1 MIYKIM
7 ELRIGY
13 AEAAG
18 LVAKAVGSE
27 VELRYCAAD
36 EVTVAVKVKVLF
48 ATKWV
53 SVNLKVERVEGN
65 DVICSYSGAFGVGAL
80 IKGALAFLKGMFPE
94 VVKMVD
100 VGDDGRL
107 VLHLDE
113 VEQLEKALEMVTL
126 QGVSF
131 SPDAIN
137 VAFSLK

>member
-1 MIYKIM
+1 M

-18 LVAKAVGSE
+18 MVAKAVGNE

-36 EVTVAVKVKVLF
+36 EVAVAVKVKVLF

-53 SVNLKVERVEGN
+53 SVNLKVEHVEGN

-113 VEQLEKALEMVTL
+113 VEQLKKALAMITL
-126 QGVSF
+126 QGISF
-131 SPDAIN
+131 SPQSIN
-137 VAFSLK
+137 ITFAMK

>member
-1 MIYKIM
+1 M

-18 LVAKAVGSE
+18 MVAKAVGNE

-36 EVTVAVKVKVLF
+36 EVAVAVKVKVLF

-53 SVNLKVERVEGN
+53 SVNLKVERVDGN

-113 VEQLEKALEMVTL
+113 VEQLKNALAMITL
-126 QGVSF
+126 QGISF
-131 SPDAIN
+131 SPQSIN
-137 VAFSLK
+137 ITFAMK

>member
-1 MIYKIM
+1 M

-18 LVAKAVGSE
+18 MVAKAVGNE

-36 EVTVAVKVKVLF
+36 EVAVAVKVKVLF

-113 VEQLEKALEMVTL
+113 VEQLKNALAMITL
-126 QGVSF
+126 QGISF
-131 SPDAIN
+131 SPQSIN
-137 VAFSLK
+137 ITFAMK

>member
-1 MIYKIM
+1 M

-18 LVAKAVGSE
+18 MVAKAVGNE

-36 EVTVAVKVKVLF
+36 EVAVAVKVKVLF

-65 DVICSYSGAFGVGAL
+65 DVICSYSGSFGVGAL

-113 VEQLEKALEMVTL
+113 VEQLNKALAMITL
-126 QGVSF
+126 QGISF
-131 SPDAIN
+131 SSQSIN
-137 VAFSLK
+137 ITFAMK

>member
-1 MIYKIM
+1 M

-18 LVAKAVGSE
+18 MVANAVGRE
-27 VELRYCAAD
+27 VELHYCAAD
-36 EVTVAVKVKVLF
+36 EVAVAVEVKVLF
-48 ATKWV
+48 ATKLV
-53 SVNLKVERVEGN
+53 SVNLKVERVDGN
-65 DVICSYSGAFGVGAL
+65 NVICSYSGAFGVGAL

-113 VEQLEKALEMVTL
+113 VEQLENALAMITL
-126 QGVSF
+126 QGISF
-131 SPDAIN
+131 SPDTIN
-137 VAFSLK
+137 VSFSMK